1 MSVLSSS
8 AAGPMRCLDGCLP
21 AAIAVSESVCLPAYL
36 PTAYLPTCLTLSAWA
51 TLMRIMYSTAIY
63 ILDHEG
69 VIRFQGMRHEDSL
82 KAVAQLMAE
91 VPPLEEEE

>member
-1 MSVLSSS
+1 M
-8 AAGPMRCLDGCLP
+8 
-21 AAIAVSESVCLPAYL
+21 
-36 PTAYLPTCLTLSAWA
+36 PTCLTLSAWA
-51 TLMRIMYSTAIY
+51 KLMRVVYSTAIY

-91 VPPLEEEE
+91 VPPPPPEEEE

>member
-1 MSVLSSS
+1 
-8 AAGPMRCLDGCLP
+8 MR
-21 AAIAVSESVCLPAYL
+21 VV
-36 PTAYLPTCLTLSAWA
+36 
-51 TLMRIMYSTAIY
+51 YSTAIY